1 VKDGRFVLL
10 LICIFVK
17 GVSTLP
23 ANLTPQY
30 YAAEENYKRATTP
43 EERVKTLQEMLAVI
57 PKHKGTEKLQADIK
71 KRLARLKEEGKKKK
85 QTRGFNPFGV
95 DKQGAGQIVL
105 AGYPNCGKSA
115 LVGILTRAKVKV
127 ADYPFA
133 TTLPVSGMMPYKD
146 TFIQLVDTPP
156 LSIDNVPPGLIGTF
170 KDADAL
176 LILIDVSTAECLE
189 QLDGM
194 MKVLQEREVIDLS
207 EEGEIIA
214 PIPFLVAASKMDH
227 PEAEENLE
235 ILEELWPDLAII
247 SVSNKGMGL
256 EELKDRIYELLGIIR
271 VYGKAAGRPA
281 DMDRPFILK
290 KGSTVLDFAGQIHKD
305 FPENLKNA
313 LVWGSSKFDGQAVPR
328 DYILEDGD
336 IVELQL

>member
-1 VKDGRFVLL
+1 M
-10 LICIFVK
+10 
-17 GVSTLP
+17 LP

-30 YAAEENYKRATTP
+30 YAAEDAYKRAATT
-43 EERVKTLQEMLAVI
+43 EERVKALQEMLAVI

-71 KRLARLKEEGKKKK
+71 KRLARLREEGKKKK
-85 QTRGFNPFGV
+85 QGKGFNPFRV
-95 DKQGAGQIVL
+95 EKQGAGQIVL

-127 ADYPFA
+127 AGYPFA
-133 TTLPVSGMMPYKD
+133 TALPVSGMMPYKD

-156 LSIDNVPPGLIGTF
+156 LTADNVPPGLIGTF

-176 LILIDVSTAECLE
+176 LILVDGSTAECLE
-189 QLDGM
+189 QLDGL
-194 MKVLQEREVIDLS
+194 MKILQEREVIDLS

-214 PIPFLVAASKMDH
+214 PVPFLAAVTKMDY
-227 PEAEENLE
+227 PEAAENFEVLKELWPNLE
-235 ILEELWPDLAII
+235 IMP
-247 SVSNKGMGL
+247 VSSKGMGL
-256 EELKDRIYELLGIIR
+256 EDLKERLYEILGIIR

-305 FPENLKNA
+305 FPEKLKSA
-313 LVWGSSKFDGQAVPR
+313 LVWGSAKFDGQAVTR
-328 DYILEDGD
+328 DYVLEDGD